1 MSGRVFSE
9 DSSKK
14 RKRGRPRLLAP
25 LMEDVFRTKTGSY
38 TTARTVQNAYYEIRA
53 FKVLGLGGDADVT
66 PYSWLASPG
75 CKKGESER
83 RYYRRSILAELG
95 RFKDD
100 EDLRLFAEIICEWK
114 PKAKHAI
121 ALLRS

>member
-1 MSGRVFSE
+1 
-9 DSSKK
+9 
-14 RKRGRPRLLAP
+14 
-25 LMEDVFRTKTGSY
+25 MEDVFRTKTGSY
-38 TTARTVQNAYYEIRA
+38 TSERTVQNAYYEIRA
-53 FKVLGLGGDADVT
+53 VVVLGLLDDDADVT
-66 PYSWLASPG
+66 PYLWLYNNS

-100 EDLRLFAEIICEWK
+100 EVLRIYAKLICKWK

-121 ALLRS
+121 ALLRSWRIEK